1 MSANER
7 TKPSYLKVPVDDG
20 LLRLLKIYGLCSHSG
35 DSVEKIAS
43 DILSDFLVSR
53 WKSFY
58 ASLKSSL
65 GLGPDSDCSGIGG
78 D

>member
-53 WKSFY
+53 RKSIY

-65 GLGPDSDCSGIGG
+65 GLVPESDCSGQGG